1 MNQYLQFWK
10 KIVLSDVK
18 KAAKPKFAIARKPIL
33 CILMLADVAKL
44 MVFVKTLNIL
54 ILTRIVVMN
63 NPQYLDLV
71 FKKKSGQGKTI
82 GSVCEKNHNFKQISF
97 PLQLC

>member
-1 MNQYLQFWK
+1 
-10 KIVLSDVK
+10 
-18 KAAKPKFAIARKPIL
+18 
-33 CILMLADVAKL
+33 
-44 MVFVKTLNIL
+44 
-54 ILTRIVVMN
+54 MN

-82 GSVCEKNHNFKQISF
+82 DSVCEKNHNFKQISF